1 MRRLVV
7 NVALAFGITLSASS
21 IVAAQLLP
29 SPMPNPHRRDPLL
42 KREFQGLTFGQPAA
56 ASTPVKIWNERPV
69 APLNTLGAP
78 LPNVTAAPEPHGTA
92 VVPCMT
98 RTMPVDP
105 SHKSNMPVV
114 SVDERIDPK
123 FVVKAPPC
131 VPRK

>member
-1 MRRLVV
+1 MRRLIF
-7 NVALAFGITLSASS
+7 NVALAFGLTLSASS

-29 SPMPNPHRRDPLL
+29 KTMPNPHQRDPLL
-42 KREFQGLTFGQPAA
+42 QRGFQGLTFGPSAA
-56 ASTPVKIWNERPV
+56 ASAPVKIWNVRPV

-78 LPNVTAAPEPHGTA
+78 LPNVTAAPEAHDGG

-98 RTMPVDP
+98 RTVPVDP